1 MQVPLDVA
9 QRTPSRR
16 YYELWRAELCF
27 TSNRG
32 LVMTACSGPRSSRKV
47 CVWISVPRPSCLT
60 RARDGRKQEHGV
72 RRRKRDRKKG
82 RAA

>member
-9 QRTPSRR
+9 QKTPSRR

-32 LVMTACSGPRSSRKV
+32 LVMTACSGPRSSHMRLDLCAKAEL
-47 CVWISVPRPSCLT
+47 PHCLT
-60 RARDGRKQEHGV
+60 RARDGRKQKHGV
-72 RRRKRDRKKG
+72 
-82 RAA
+82 